1 MITIE
6 NLLSDVYS
14 RLKQIEAKMS
24 DPNLLG
30 DQTRMKELSREHKR
44 LSNLGRMHKD
54 LVKLKSD
61 RDDLHNALDDPELVE
76 LAELELPDKINE
88 LEALE
93 TKIKRLL
100 VPEAP
105 EDARDA
111 VIEIRAGTGG
121 DEAALF
127 GADLYKMYTR
137 YFEQCEW
144 KTKILH
150 GNFTELGGVKE
161 VIISVSG
168 DGVYGRL
175 KHESG
180 VHRVQRVPTTETQG
194 RVHTSAATVA
204 VLPEAEEVDIQ
215 IEANDIKIDTFRA
228 SGPGGQHVNKT
239 DSAIRITH
247 LQTGLVVS
255 CQDEKSQYKNK
266 AQAMKVLRAR
276 LYQKALDEENSK
288 RAAARKSLVSSGDRS
303 AKIRTYNYP
312 QGRVTDH
319 RISLSLYRLDEILA
333 GSLDLL
339 IDPLKDQ
346 LSAEM
351 LADVIM
357 KSTQSA

>member
-6 NLLSDVYS
+6 DLLAEVQP
-14 RLKQIEAKMS
+14 RLEQIELKMA
-24 DPNLLG
+24 DPETLK
-30 DQTRMKELSREHKR
+30 DQSRMKELSREHKR
-44 LSNLGRMHKD
+44 LSNLKGLRQN
-54 LVKLKSD
+54 LLKFKEE
-61 RDDLHNALDDPELVE
+61 RDDLQNALDDPELAE
-76 LAELELPDKINE
+76 LAEAELPDKISE
-88 LEALE
+88 IESLE
-93 TKIKRLL
+93 TEIKRLL
-100 VPEAP
+100 APEAP

-111 VIEIRAGTGG
+111 VLEIRAGTGG

-127 GADLYKMYTR
+127 GMDLYKMYTR
-137 YFEQCEW
+137 FFEQSGW
-144 KTKILH
+144 KFKLMH
-150 GNFTELGGVKE
+150 GNFTELGGAKE
-161 VIISVSG
+161 VIINVSG

-215 IEANDIKIDTFRA
+215 IDQKDLKIDTFRS

-239 DSAIRITH
+239 DSAIRMTH
-247 LQTGLVVS
+247 LPTGLVVS

-266 AQAMKVLRAR
+266 AQALKVLRAR

-288 RAAARKSLVSSGDRS
+288 RAAERKSQVSSGDRS
-303 AKIRTYNYP
+303 AKIRTYNFP

-319 RISLSLYRLDEILA
+319 RISLSLYRLDEILTGA
-333 GSLDLL
+333 LELV
-339 IDPLKDQ
+339 IDPLIDQ

-351 LADVIM
+351 LADVM
-357 KSTQSA
+357 KSSESA